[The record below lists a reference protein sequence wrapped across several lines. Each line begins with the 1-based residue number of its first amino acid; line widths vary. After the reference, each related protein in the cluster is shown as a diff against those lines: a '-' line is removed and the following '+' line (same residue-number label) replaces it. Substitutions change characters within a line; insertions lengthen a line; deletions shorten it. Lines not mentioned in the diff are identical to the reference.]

1 MLYKNVI
8 IRASKDIMYH
18 GTTSQNLRAILKKGL
33 VYDKNKRVWG
43 EDKSENLESYPGIY
57 FSSALRK
64 ADTAAGDATRK
75 YGGERLIVVAQI
87 ETQTPQVVIDEDGL
101 QVSLKRTIPFHH
113 ELVVLEQALNPDQ
126 VNWDKSWEEF
136 KKIIKEDIDEL
147 PERIDVLK
155 EEFIDLIEIYL
166 KYSVFNL
173 LDKGALSRD
182 AISSEKNKVQ
192 KFENKYDFKEVRE
205 EYREK
210 FDKFIRK
217 INFIANKIHE
227 GPLGKSIRITESVNF
242 KGANKIVVIVT
253 FIQDFNNKDYR
264 LKVHYNKSD
273 KALDKLK
280 SDAKEMIGKE
290 VEIEYK

>member
-147 PERIDVLK
+147 PPI
-155 EEFIDLIEIYL
+155 FIVILYYMIKLYL
-166 KYSVFNL
+166 
-173 LDKGALSRD
+173 
-182 AISSEKNKVQ
+182 
-192 KFENKYDFKEVRE
+192 
-205 EYREK
+205 
-210 FDKFIRK
+210 FIL
-217 INFIANKIHE
+217 NFYFFTYHFFCI
-227 GPLGKSIRITESVNF
+227 
-242 KGANKIVVIVT
+242 
-253 FIQDFNNKDYR
+253 
-264 LKVHYNKSD
+264 
-273 KALDKLK
+273 
-280 SDAKEMIGKE
+280 
-290 VEIEYK
+290 